1 MEAKDR
7 LENETMNEGE
17 KRHLYNKVLN
27 KFGIINQVFM
37 VMEECGELL
46 NVLAK
51 AKRDRAGKDEII
63 TELADVSIMVEQM
76 AFFYGEKD
84 FLIEKERKLQRL
96 KKRLEE

>member
-1 MEAKDR
+1 
-7 LENETMNEGE
+7 MNGRE

-51 AKRDRAGKDEII
+51 AKRDRAGNDEII

>member
-1 MEAKDR
+1 MTDS
-7 LENETMNEGE
+7 E
-17 KRHLYNKVLN
+17 KNQLFEQVLT
-27 KFGIINQVFM
+27 KWGIINQVFM

-51 AKRDRAGKDEII
+51 AKRGRASKEEII

-84 FLIEKERKLQRL
+84 FIIEKERKLQRL
-96 KKRLEE
+96 KERLNKS

>member
-1 MEAKDR
+1 MTDS
-7 LENETMNEGE
+7 E
-17 KRHLYNKVLN
+17 KNQLFEEVLT
-27 KFGIINQVFM
+27 KWGIINQVFM

-51 AKRDRAGKDEII
+51 AKRGRASKEEII

-96 KKRLEE
+96 KERLNKS

>member
-1 MEAKDR
+1 MTDS
-7 LENETMNEGE
+7 E
-17 KRHLYNKVLN
+17 KNQLFDKVLT

-51 AKRDRAGKDEII
+51 AKRGRASKEEII

-96 KKRLEE
+96 KERLNKS

>member
-1 MEAKDR
+1 MIKE
-7 LENETMNEGE
+7 E
-17 KRHLYNKVLN
+17 KRLLYNKVLN

>member
-1 MEAKDR
+1 MTDS
-7 LENETMNEGE
+7 E
-17 KRHLYNKVLN
+17 KNQLFEQVLT
-27 KFGIINQVFM
+27 KWGIINQVFM

-51 AKRDRAGKDEII
+51 AKRGRASKEEII

-76 AFFYGEKD
+76 ASFYGEKD

-96 KKRLEE
+96 KERLNKS

>member
-1 MEAKDR
+1 MTDS
-7 LENETMNEGE
+7 E
-17 KRHLYNKVLN
+17 KNQLFEQVLT
-27 KFGIINQVFM
+27 KWGIINQVFM
-37 VMEECGELL
+37 VMELL

-51 AKRDRAGKDEII
+51 AKRGRASKEEII

-96 KKRLEE
+96 KERLNKS

>member
-1 MEAKDR
+1 
-7 LENETMNEGE
+7 MNEEE
-17 KRHLYNKVLN
+17 KRLLYNKVLN
-27 KFGIINQVFM
+27 KFGITNQVFM

>member
-1 MEAKDR
+1 MTDS
-7 LENETMNEGE
+7 E
-17 KRHLYNKVLN
+17 KNQLFEWVLT
-27 KFGIINQVFM
+27 KWGIINQVFM

-51 AKRDRAGKDEII
+51 AKRGRASKEEII

-96 KKRLEE
+96 KERLNKS

>member
-1 MEAKDR
+1 MTDS
-7 LENETMNEGE
+7 E
-17 KRHLYNKVLN
+17 KNQLFEQVLTRW
-27 KFGIINQVFM
+27 GIINQVFM

-51 AKRDRAGKDEII
+51 AKRGRASKEEII

-96 KKRLEE
+96 KERLNKS

>member
-1 MEAKDR
+1 MSIDEQHRIFNEA
-7 LENETMNEGE
+7 MN
-17 KRHLYNKVLN
+17 LWSYT
-27 KFGIINQVFM
+27 NQLFM

-51 AKRDRAGKDEII
+51 AKRGRGVSREEII

-76 AFFYGEKD
+76 AFFYGWKD

-96 KKRLEE
+96 KERVEKSKEG

>member
-1 MEAKDR
+1 MEK
-7 LENETMNEGE
+7 EE
-17 KRHLYNKVLN
+17 KRHIYCEVLN
-27 KFGIINQVFM
+27 KWGIINQVFM

-51 AKRDRAGKDEII
+51 AKRYRAGKDEII

>member
-1 MEAKDR
+1 MTDS
-7 LENETMNEGE
+7 E
-17 KRHLYNKVLN
+17 KNQLFEQVLT
-27 KFGIINQVFM
+27 KWGIINQVFM

-51 AKRDRAGKDEII
+51 AKRGRASKEEII

-96 KKRLEE
+96 KERLNKS